1 MINIIV
7 FMGPSASGKSTIRE
21 LMKLKKVITYTTR
34 PKREN
39 EIDGIDYHFTD
50 EDTLKYMINNGKLL
64 EYSKYGNYYYGSSII
79 SMQEAI
85 DKNEIVSI
93 ILDKNGAMDIK
104 RIFKE
109 KVLIIGV
116 KAPINECIE
125 RMEARR
131 EKDIEVRVNSFNEE
145 IQNVCDISDIIINNS
160 KSNWG
165 NIRNIICII
174 RRLYEQKHTV

>member
-1 MINIIV
+1 M
-7 FMGPSASGKSTIRE
+7 
-21 LMKLKKVITYTTR
+21 
-34 PKREN
+34 
-39 EIDGIDYHFTD
+39 
-50 EDTLKYMINNGKLL
+50 
-64 EYSKYGNYYYGSSII
+64 
-79 SMQEAI
+79 
-85 DKNEIVSI
+85 
-93 ILDKNGAMDIK
+93 
-104 RIFKE
+104 
-109 KVLIIGV
+109 LIIGV

-160 KSNWG
+160 KSNWE